1 MEFLVCPS
9 LPTETQLIWFSWHQF
24 LAYVRAGAVLCS
36 TRNRLTLFEGILAF
50 SCNGKGS
57 SGDEEVV
64 GVLSTGSKYGF
75 SSSSAVLLMV
85 TAMDSAMVMAM
96 MRIRVITFMAMKVMR
111 ERGGCGL
118 CGERGSQGLS

>member
-1 MEFLVCPS
+1 MEFLVCPCLS
-9 LPTETQLIWFSWHQF
+9 TETHLIWFFWHTL
-24 LAYVRAGAVLCS
+24 LAYVRAEAMLCS

-57 SGDEEVV
+57 SGDEVV
-64 GVLSTGSKYGF
+64 GVVLSIGSKYGF

-85 TAMDSAMVMAM
+85 TAMDSAMVIAT

-111 ERGGCGL
+111 ERGGG
-118 CGERGSQGLS
+118 GERGSQGLS